1 MNVVFV
7 KVTIKHVLIAL
18 ELQMVQHMLIS
29 EEHEMM
35 ILQTIVCKIVQEN
48 MVVMLFLMNVVFVKE
63 QVSQMDS
70 VIVAAKL

>member
-1 MNVVFV
+1 MNVVYV
-7 KVTIKHVLIAL
+7 MVIIQHVQIAL
-18 ELQMVQHMLIS
+18 EHQMVQLMLIS
-29 EEHEMM
+29 VESVTM
-35 ILQTIVCKIVQEN
+35 IQQTIVCKIVQEN